1 MKRSVGILPA
11 VFLFTLIGGSAGTLE
26 AQDPS
31 GSVVMR
37 SENIITWWV
46 VDPSSGVAA
55 FYGGDII
62 QICSDDPE
70 GHDLLDF
77 QEVHQPNEVAFALV
91 AKGDDIGSSL
101 WDHPPPFIMPRLCHD
116 ILSRDGPM
124 ATGTADITVSGRFIT
139 DWDALDA
146 PGAVSTFGMTA
157 RGTMQTP
164 DGATLR
170 VDSRYRCAQ
179 GGGERRCTQGVD
191 VR

>member
-1 MKRSVGILPA
+1 MKRSVGILQA

-55 FYGGDII
+55 SYCGDII

-77 QEVHQPNEVAFALV
+77 QVVDQPNEVAFALV
-91 AKGDDIGSSL
+91 AQGDDIGSSL
-101 WDHPPPFIMPRLCHD
+101 WDHQPPFIMPRLCHD

-124 ATGTADITVSGRFIT
+124 ATGTADLTVSGRFIE
-139 DWDALDA
+139 DWDA
-146 PGAVSTFGMTA
+146 PGAVHPFGMTA

-164 DGATLR
+164 DGATLH
-170 VDSRYRCAQ
+170 VDSRYRCVQ
-179 GGGERRCTQGVD
+179 KDGEMRCTQGVH